1 MKMMKSAIINRWH
14 SIDIMEVPIPEP
26 EDGEALVRLTY
37 CGICGSDIHLYN
49 GEHPVAKPPVA
60 MGHEMIGI
68 VEKINTSLPVCFDVG
83 DRVSI
88 HGDCCGKCD
97 LCLSGAANQCRRR
110 GVKSS
115 NIAGDSEYMVGHV
128 DNIVPIPPH
137 LSDREACLLEP
148 FACAI
153 RTTDRARIKTGDT
166 VLVIGGGTIGFA
178 CAFTA
183 REMGASRVI
192 ISTRSE
198 FHKQMVARYGFELI
212 DPLQQDIVETIM
224 KMTHGNGTN
233 VTIEASCSVNG
244 VQTST
249 AVTGVEGT
257 IVMLAVGMKPQP
269 VFDVG
274 SIALKELNI
283 VGSRAHTVADMR
295 RAAVFMD
302 GLCKKYTLDPLIT
315 DIIPLEDIEE
325 GYKKMAEHRSTG
337 KILVKLHGRTE
348 RSAL

>member
-1 MKMMKSAIINRWH
+1 MKTMKSAIINHWH

-26 EDGEALVRLTY
+26 EDGEVLVRLTY

-49 GEHPVAKPPVA
+49 GEHPVAHPPVA

-68 VEKINTSLPVCFDVG
+68 VEKINTSLPVCFKVG

-88 HGDCCGKCD
+88 HDDNCGKCD
-97 LCLSGAANQCRRR
+97 LCLSGAANQCRKR
-110 GVKSS
+110 GMKLRKT
-115 NIAGDSEYMVGHV
+115 AGDSEYMTGHA
-128 DNIVPIPPH
+128 DNIVIIPPH
-137 LSDREACLLEP
+137 LSDKEACLLEP

-153 RTTDRARIKTGDT
+153 RITDRGRIKTGDT
-166 VLVIGGGTIGFA
+166 VLIIGGGTIGFA

-198 FHKQMVARYGFELI
+198 FHKQMVLRYGFELI
-212 DPLQQDIVETIM
+212 DPLKQDVAETIM
-224 KMTHGNGTN
+224 EMTHGRGAN
-233 VTIEASCSVNG
+233 VTIEASCSING

-249 AVTGVEGT
+249 AATGVEGT
-257 IVMLAVGMKPQP
+257 IVMLAVGMEPKP

-274 SIALKELNI
+274 SIALKELTI

-295 RAAVFMD
+295 RASIFMD

-315 DIIPLEDIEE
+315 DIIPLEAIEE
-325 GYKKMAEHRSTG
+325 GYKMMIEHRSTG
-337 KILVKLHGRTE
+337 KILVKLR
-348 RSAL
+348 